1 MSYEEAWVLSYLHM
15 PVRSM
20 KREEIS
26 TFLLAYG
33 RRLYQLWVPPD
44 AVTESLVI
52 ALGVRLEQAR

>member
-1 MSYEEAWVLSYLHM
+1 MKFRLDIAGIISF
-15 PVRSM
+15 RSM